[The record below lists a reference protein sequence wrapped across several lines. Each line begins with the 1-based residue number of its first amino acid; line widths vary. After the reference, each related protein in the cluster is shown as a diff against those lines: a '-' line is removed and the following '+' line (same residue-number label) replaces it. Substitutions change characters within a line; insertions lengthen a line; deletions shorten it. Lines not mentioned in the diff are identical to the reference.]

1 MDKLSLK
8 KLNYDELK
16 ELEEFALKHGFSLT
30 NQPNGGISFSP
41 RGTDN
46 FYKNTYLSLDWDL
59 TLRTHKFMSFKELD
73 KYLGV
78 KVSLDWVK
86 KFLVFRSEMAMK
98 DTNEIEEKN
107 KKIKEENKKTEA
119 ENKLILIEKNK
130 KIIEENERNLPYDA
144 EENLDKQRKIEEDR
158 PLYRPIFT
166 QSVSLDDYDNH
177 GPSSDN
183 WDSANWEEHMGGPED
198 PIDA

>member
-1 MDKLSLK
+1 MGKLSLK

-16 ELEEFALKHGFSLT
+16 ELEEFALKHGFSQT

-41 RGTDN
+41 LGTDN
-46 FYKNTYLSLDWDL
+46 FYKNIYLSLDWDL
-59 TLRTHKFMSFKELD
+59 TLRTHKFLSFKELD

-98 DTNEIEEKN
+98 DTNEIEE
-107 KKIKEENKKTEA
+107 ENKKTEA
-119 ENKLILIEKNK
+119 ENKRIRIEQNK

-144 EENLDKQRKIEEDR
+144 EENLDKQRKIEENR
-158 PLYRPIFT
+158 PLYTSSCT
-166 QSVSLDDYDNH
+166 QSISLDDYDDH

-183 WDSANWEEHMGGPED
+183 WDSANWEEYMGGPED